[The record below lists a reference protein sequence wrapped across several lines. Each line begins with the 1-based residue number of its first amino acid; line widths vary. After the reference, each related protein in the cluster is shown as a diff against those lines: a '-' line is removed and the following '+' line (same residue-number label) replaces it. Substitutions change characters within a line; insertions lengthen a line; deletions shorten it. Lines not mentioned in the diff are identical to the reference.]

1 MFEQS
6 VTGPARHPNRVVSM
20 SLAFHGLLLALLL
33 GVFGHRARL
42 VPYRLPGTA
51 QGTRLLTYYAPG
63 SPHSASAEVAVKPQ
77 MAPAPSLVHALP
89 APKPQPAPAT
99 PAEHGSG
106 DAAESGSGEGD
117 IAIALQKF
125 FPYPAVDL
133 SGLPDHASGDVILNA
148 VIDPDGKVADLTLLH
163 GLGDPIDSTV
173 IATVKQWTYTPARK
187 NGVPVASEQELHF
200 HFERG

>member
-33 GVFGHRARL
+33 GVFGPRARL

-117 IAIALQKF
+117 T
-125 FPYPAVDL
+125 AVDL
-133 SGLPDHASGDVILNA
+133 SGLSQHASGDVILNA